1 MEDDEHDEM
10 LMVEAD
16 FEIIKKL
23 TNKIDLLDN
32 NLNKLINNNNIFI
45 ENMLIVKIQK
55 DLNTENDNNNEAIQ
69 IENLKSNDKDI
80 TLEDITLNDINID
93 IIKNKLYNM
102 KIEELKD
109 ICKKNKIK
117 KYTGLNKSKLIDYIV
132 NYKNVNKLE
141 F

>member
-23 TNKIDLLDN
+23 TNKVDLLDN
-32 NLNKLINNNNIFI
+32 NLNELINNNNIFI
-45 ENMLIVKIQK
+45 ENMLIVKTQK
-55 DLNTENDNNNEAIQ
+55 DLNTENN
-69 IENLKSNDKDI
+69 IE
-80 TLEDITLNDINID
+80 

-102 KIEELKD
+102 KLEELKD

-117 KYTGLNKSKLIDYIV
+117 KYTGLNKSNLIDYIV
-132 NYKNVNKLE
+132 NYKNINKLE
-141 F
+141 I

>member
-1 MEDDEHDEM
+1 MEDDEHDDM

-23 TNKIDLLDN
+23 TNKVDLLDN

-45 ENMLIVKIQK
+45 ENMLTVKTQK
-55 DLNTENDNNNEAIQ
+55 DNNNDKNK
-69 IENLKSNDKDI
+69 IED
-80 TLEDITLNDINID
+80 NIG

-102 KIEELKD
+102 KLEELRD

-132 NYKNVNKLE
+132 NYKNINKLE
-141 F
+141 I

>member
-23 TNKIDLLDN
+23 TNKVDLLDN
-32 NLNKLINNNNIFI
+32 NLNELINNNNIFI
-45 ENMLIVKIQK
+45 ENMLIVKTQK
-55 DLNTENDNNNEAIQ
+55 DLNTENNNNDKNK
-69 IENLKSNDKDI
+69 IED
-80 TLEDITLNDINID
+80 NIE

-102 KIEELKD
+102 KLEELKN

-117 KYTGLNKSKLIDYIV
+117 RYTGLNKSNLIDYIV
-132 NYKNVNKLE
+132 NYKDINKLE
-141 F
+141 I